1 MAKPRIVI
9 IGAGFGGLF
18 AAKELANQPVD
29 VVLIDRNNYHTFTPL
44 LYQVAT
50 CALNPS
56 EVSYP
61 VRTIFRDATNIRFL
75 LGNVINIDAQTQTVS
90 IEPET
95 GGAILHENYDQLIIA
110 AGAEPNYFG
119 NDDYRR
125 YSYELDSVSDAVRL
139 RNHILRMFERATWTQ
154 DAEGRRALTTIVVVG
169 GGPTGLETAGAIYEL
184 YNHVLNAE
192 FPHED
197 LSARVVLVEM
207 RDHLL
212 HPYPESLQ
220 KSALKQLRS
229 LGVEAHLGVA
239 VDHVAED
246 HVLLSDGTTIRTHTL
261 IWAAG
266 VAASDVGDLLDIEKA
281 RGGSIPIEPTTQVI
295 GQPGM
300 FAVGDV
306 AYLEDP
312 EGKPYPLLIPVA
324 QQQGRLAAKNILR
337 QMNGEAMQTFKY
349 RDRGIMATIGRSRAV
364 AWIFYRFKVTGP
376 IAWMAWLFLHVITLL
391 GFRNRLA
398 VLINWTWNYLTYD
411 RSVRIILGRSAY
423 NDFEESLARRS
434 QSRETYAP
442 EPAGD

>member
-1 MAKPRIVI
+1 MARPRIVI

-18 AAKELANQPVD
+18 AAKELANKPVE

-61 VRTIFRDATNIRFL
+61 IRTIFRDADNIRFL
-75 LGNVINIDAQTQTVS
+75 LGNVIDIDTDKQEVVVA
-90 IEPET
+90 PET
-95 GGAILHENYDQLIIA
+95 GGTHMHEGYDELIIA

-119 NDDYRR
+119 NDGYRQ

-139 RNHILRMFERATWTQ
+139 RNHILRMFERATWSK
-154 DAEGRRALTTIVVVG
+154 DPDERRALTTIVVVG

-197 LSARVVLVEM
+197 LSAQVILVEM

-229 LGVEAHLGVA
+229 LGVEARLETA
-239 VDHVAED
+239 VENVAED
-246 HVLLSDGTTIRTHTL
+246 HVMLSDGSTIPTYTL
-261 IWAAG
+261 IWSAG
-266 VAASDVGDLLDIEKA
+266 VAASDIGDLLDIDKA
-281 RGGSIPIEPTTQVI
+281 RGGSIPIEPTMNII
-295 GQPGM
+295 GQENLY
-300 FAVGDV
+300 AIGDV
-306 AYLEDP
+306 AYLEDDT
-312 EGKPYPLLIPVA
+312 GQPYPLLIPVA
-324 QQQGRLAAKNILR
+324 QQQGRLAARNILR
-337 QMNGEAMQTFKY
+337 KHAGEALQTFKY
-349 RDRGIMATIGRSRAV
+349 HDRGIMATIGRTRAV
-364 AWIFYRFKVTGP
+364 AWIFYKIKVTGLV
-376 IAWMAWLFLHVITLL
+376 AWVAWLFLHVITLL

-398 VLINWTWNYLTYD
+398 VMINWTWNYLTYD
-411 RSVRIILGRSAY
+411 RSVRIILGREAY
-423 NDFEESLARRS
+423 NDFEEPVAE
-434 QSRETYAP
+434 QQAYAP
-442 EPAGD
+442 EPAGGN